1 MPGRRNEGPLR
12 RGRIVGSRPGGRGG
26 SALLL
31 LCLLLLGAAVLV
43 SVLRPAAADAEAIRT
58 IFVPTPPPS
67 VAVADTLRRGQTL
80 GEVFGARGLTGAE
93 IARLVELVRQYE
105 NPRRLRPGTVVHLAV
120 RPEEPPNRIAL
131 ELDPDRRLH
140 LFPREGGDD
149 WEARLDSVPVV
160 RDTILVGGVVRFNL
174 YDASLFGDVGRLG
187 PGEGNDLV
195 YRLAQVFAWQI
206 DFYRDIRMGDS
217 YRVAVE
223 REVRPD
229 GSVRSARILG
239 AGFRNAGRELT
250 AIRFRSS
257 EGERAE
263 YYDRDGEA
271 LRSQF
276 LRAPLDFARV
286 TSGFAHRRYHPILQR
301 NRPHLGTDYGAPVG
315 TPVRATGAGA
325 VTRAGWWGGY
335 GRAVEIRHINNL
347 RTRYAHMSRIA
358 AAIRPGVRVEQG
370 QTIGYVGS
378 TGLSTA
384 PHLHYE
390 FLRNERQVNP
400 ARLDLPRADP
410 VASEHRARFDE
421 RRDGTLALLALLDR
435 PGASLASTSHPSS
448 SAGETD
454 D

>member
-1 MPGRRNEGPLR
+1 M
-12 RGRIVGSRPGGRGG
+12 RGSKAERIVRSRPRGRGG

-31 LCLLLLGAAVLV
+31 LCLLLVGASALLW
-43 SVLRPAAADAEAIRT
+43 VLRPASADDEVIRT
-58 IFVPTPPPS
+58 VFVPTPPPS

-80 GEVFGARGLTGAE
+80 GELFGARGFTGAE

-105 NPRRLRPGTVVHLAV
+105 SPRRLRPGTVVHLAV

-140 LFPREGGDD
+140 LFPRAGGEE

-160 RDTILVGGVVRFNL
+160 RDTILVGAVVRFNL
-174 YDASLFGDVGRLG
+174 YDATPFGDVDRLAT
-187 PGEGNDLV
+187 GEANDLV

-206 DFYRDIRMGDS
+206 DFYRDIRVGDS
-217 YRVAVE
+217 YRAMLE

-229 GSVRSARILG
+229 GSVRSSVIL
-239 AGFRNAGRELT
+239 AAEFRNAGRGLS
-250 AIRFRSS
+250 AIRFRPS

-286 TSGFAHRRYHPILQR
+286 TSGFTHRRYHPILQR

-315 TPVRATGAGA
+315 TPVRATGAGV
-325 VTRAGWWGGY
+325 VTQAGWWGGY
-335 GRAVEIRHINNL
+335 GRVVEIRHINNL
-347 RTRYAHMSRIA
+347 RTRYAHMSRIPA
-358 AAIRPGVRVEQG
+358 GIRPGARVEQG

-390 FLRNERQVNP
+390 FLSNGRQVNP
-400 ARLDLPRADP
+400 ARLNLPRAEP
-410 VASEHRARFDE
+410 VAPEHRARFAE
-421 RRDGTLALLALLDR
+421 QRDGKLALLAQLDR
-435 PGASLASTSHPSS
+435 PGALAGASIAFPGG
-448 SAGETD
+448 ATD